1 MARVKYQFLVWAYVI
16 MPRHV
21 HLIIKPVEENYSI
34 SKMLQSIKQPVAQ
47 RYNMMK
53 QGNPLIKAFWQSG
66 GGYDRNITDFDT
78 LVSAIKYIHNNP
90 VRKALVDNPDEVRV
104 NETEGESIVI
114 LEINVSAED
123 VGKIIGR
130 EGRIANAI
138 RTVVK
143 AAAAKQKKKVTVE
156 IITK

>member
-1 MARVKYQFLVWAYVI
+1 
-16 MPRHV
+16 
-21 HLIIKPVEENYSI
+21 
-34 SKMLQSIKQPVAQ
+34 
-47 RYNMMK
+47 MK
-53 QGNPLIKAFWQSG
+53 QLVEI
-66 GGYDRNITDFDT
+66 IT
-78 LVSAIKYIHNNP
+78 
-90 VRKALVDNPDEVRV
+90 KALVDNPDEVRV

-114 LEINVSAED
+114 LEINVSPED

-143 AAAAKQKKKVTVE
+143 AAAAKQRKKVTVE